1 MRIASTVPARRTA
14 ALAAAAALLA
24 GPAALPAGAEEAPAP
39 NAGLHTFAS
48 CDDLVSYVRARAPR
62 LAREYG
68 FSTGYA
74 RGEPIA
80 QVGAEDSAA
89 ASPATP
95 STPDHSETNNQEA
108 GVDEPDVVKTDGQR
122 MFVLDGGSSLRV
134 LDVSGDKPRLV
145 TTFALPSAWAS
156 GMLLEG
162 DRLLVLGEPATPVR
176 GGQAAPDAPLNMPE
190 SGTQAILL
198 DVKDLAAPRILERYV
213 VSGWMLGARLTGT
226 TVRLV
231 TDDEPNLAL
240 RVDALPARATS
251 VRQVRAAWRKA
262 LRASTQT
269 AWLPRM
275 RHHRPHRTTL
285 RGAAVGCD
293 DVSRPSE
300 YSGVGTVTVT
310 TFDVEAGLT
319 PVDTD
324 SILATGGTIYASP
337 TALYVATARQL
348 DPSWYSSDAPPPPV
362 DTVVHRFDTSS
373 PTSTTYAGS
382 GQVRGTVLN
391 QFAMSEL
398 DGVLRIATTE
408 LPPWWT
414 GELPEGTRSQSFV
427 TTLQLRD
434 GRLEQLG
441 RLGGLGT
448 DERIYATRFIGD
460 RAYVVTF
467 RQVDPLHVVDLSDP
481 AHPTLRGEL
490 HIAGYSAYLH
500 PVGDHLLLGIGQD
513 ANEEGRVKGT
523 QVSLFDVSDPDA
535 PRRLSVL
542 QLPGGWS
549 DAEWDHHAFLWWDA
563 TALGV
568 MPVSLPPAEGDNDG
582 YGFVGALAVRATAEG
597 GVREIGRIA
606 NEPIV
611 FEQPAPPGPDA
622 GATDGAVSQSM
633 PSPIVRAVVVRDALL
648 TISGSGVRS
657 SSLGALATHTWTPFP
672 QVGGGPIG
680 MPMPIEP
687 GAGVG

>member
-1 MRIASTVPARRTA
+1 M
-14 ALAAAAALLA
+14 
-24 GPAALPAGAEEAPAP
+24 
-39 NAGLHTFAS
+39 
-48 CDDLVSYVRARAPR
+48 
-62 LAREYG
+62 
-68 FSTGYA
+68 
-74 RGEPIA
+74 
-80 QVGAEDSAA
+80 
-89 ASPATP
+89 
-95 STPDHSETNNQEA
+95 
-108 GVDEPDVVKTDGQR
+108 KTDGQR
-122 MFVLDGGSSLRV
+122 MFVLDGGASLRV
-134 LDVSGDKPRLV
+134 LDVSGDRPRLV
-145 TTFALPSAWAS
+145 TTVELPSAWTS

-162 DRLLVLGEPATPVR
+162 DRLLVLGSPATPVR

-198 DVKDLAAPRILERYV
+198 DVSDLAAPRILERYV

-240 RVDALPARATS
+240 RADALPARSTTS
-251 VRQVRAAWRKA
+251 LRQVRTAWRKA

-275 RHHRPHRTTL
+275 RHHRPHQTTL
-285 RGAAVGCD
+285 RGAAVGCG

-300 YSGVGTVTVT
+300 YAGVGTVTVT

-373 PTSTTYAGS
+373 PTSTAYVGS

-398 DGVLRIATTE
+398 DGVLRVATTE

-414 GELPEGTRSQSFV
+414 GDVPEQATSQSFV

-441 RLGGLGT
+441 RVGGLGKG
-448 DERIYATRFIGD
+448 ERIYATRFIGD

-467 RQVDPLHVVDLSDP
+467 RQVDPLHVVDLVRP
-481 AHPTLRGEL
+481 RE
-490 HIAGYSAYLH
+490 
-500 PVGDHLLLGIGQD
+500 
-513 ANEEGRVKGT
+513 
-523 QVSLFDVSDPDA
+523 PDA
-535 PRRLSVL
+535 ARRAPHRRLQRVPPPRRR
-542 QLPGGWS
+542 
-549 DAEWDHHAFLWWDA
+549 
-563 TALGV
+563 
-568 MPVSLPPAEGDNDG
+568 PPAARHRPGRG
-582 YGFVGALAVRATAEG
+582 RGRARQGHAGLAVRRLRPRRAAPPLAHCGCPAPGRTPSGITTPSSGGRPARSASCRCRRRPPRATAT
-597 GVREIGRIA
+597 
-606 NEPIV
+606 
-611 FEQPAPPGPDA
+611 
-622 GATDGAVSQSM
+622 ATASS
-633 PSPIVRAVVVRDALL
+633 A
-648 TISGSGVRS
+648 RS
-657 SSLGALATHTWTPFP
+657 R
-672 QVGGGPIG
+672 
-680 MPMPIEP
+680 
-687 GAGVG
+687 